1 MDARVGIALLAIL
14 LGTAGALGGYYWW
27 KHSIITEALTA
38 QIEETEHK
46 TKKLLAD
53 KQHEVDM
60 INKQNAE
67 RTKNAI
73 EIYAKHYDDLRVAAD
88 RIPERVFINTKNTSC
103 SNSLPGTT
111 EDRPKTSGGIGGTGK
126 AELQRENIRELNK
139 TILMIE
145 DMQLKCERLL
155 NTVE

>member
-1 MDARVGIALLAIL
+1 MDARYGIALLAIL

-38 QIEETEHK
+38 QIAEAEK
-46 TKKLLAD
+46 QSKKLLED

-88 RIPERVFINTKNTSC
+88 RVPERVYINTKNSC
-103 SNSLPGTT
+103 SSNAVSRTT
-111 EDRPKTSGGIGGTGK
+111 EDRSKASGGIGGTGK
-126 AELQRENIRELNK
+126 AELPRENIRELNK

>member
-1 MDARVGIALLAIL
+1 MDARYGIALLAIL

-38 QIEETEHK
+38 QIAEAEK
-46 TKKLLAD
+46 QSKKLLED

-88 RIPERVFINTKNTSC
+88 RVPERVYINTKNSC
-103 SNSLPGTT
+103 SSNAVSRTT
-111 EDRPKTSGGIGGTGK
+111 EDRSK
-126 AELQRENIRELNK
+126 AS
-139 TILMIE
+139 T
-145 DMQLKCERLL
+145 
-155 NTVE
+155 

>member
-1 MDARVGIALLAIL
+1 
-14 LGTAGALGGYYWW
+14 
-27 KHSIITEALTA
+27 
-38 QIEETEHK
+38 
-46 TKKLLAD
+46 
-53 KQHEVDM
+53 M

-88 RIPERVFINTKNTSC
+88 RVPERVYINTKNSC
-103 SNSLPGTT
+103 SSNAVSRTT
-111 EDRPKTSGGIGGTGK
+111 EDRSKAWGGIGGTGK
-126 AELQRENIRELNK
+126 AELPRENIRELNK